1 MKIRTELQ
9 LCEIIDADLIW
20 RKKELTDLK
29 FLLET
34 AAARRERKPALL
46 RGAVTLLYAHWEGF
60 IKAVALSY
68 LEYVA
73 TLGLRFEELSSNF
86 LALAARRLLN
96 GGTGA
101 KRVQVHLEITK
112 FFRSGLS
119 QKSNLPYKDGIRT
132 QGNLSSDVLK
142 EIIDSLGLDF
152 SPFEAKSNLI
162 DDILLRSR
170 NTIAHGEY
178 LQMTEERYEELSRDV
193 LEMMENFRTQVQ
205 NAAVLHAFQ
214 ANAHQFEQILRCPQ
228 ASMSVLETLVVQE
241 KARNSQQTRE

>member
-1 MKIRTELQ
+1 MRYHEGNVLQ
-9 LCEIIDADLIW
+9 SQAN
-20 RKKELTDLK
+20 
-29 FLLET
+29 
-34 AAARRERKPALL
+34 RE
-46 RGAVTLLYAHWEGF
+46 
-60 IKAVALSY
+60 
-68 LEYVA
+68 
-73 TLGLRFEELSSNF
+73 GLR
-86 LALAARRLLN
+86 ALPRNAM
-96 GGTGA
+96 
-101 KRVQVHLEITK
+101 ECE

-205 NAAVLHAFQ
+205 NAAILHAFQ
-214 ANAHQFEQILRCPQ
+214 ANANQL
-228 ASMSVLETLVVQE
+228 
-241 KARNSQQTRE
+241 